1 MLKLKKIRYE
11 FGCGFCGAGGKKFVS
26 VDDMNKA
33 ARNHSCRCSSIKKYE
48 VRYYEGYAKPT
59 SRELQEAN

>member
-1 MLKLKKIRYE
+1 MKIKKIRYE
-11 FGCGFCGAGGKKFVS
+11 FACGFCGAGGKKFVS
-26 VDDMNKA
+26 IESMNKA

-59 SRELQEAN
+59 TRELEEVK